1 MTKKKNHGDLLPDLS
16 IEELKAGL
24 TQEDF
29 EELGRLLG
37 YHYVGDPGYPE
48 KPDPKDSNKE

>member
-1 MTKKKNHGDLLPDLS
+1 MTKKKQHGDLLPDLS
-16 IEELKAGL
+16 LEELKACL

-48 KPDPKDSNKE
+48 KPTTKETDDK